1 MLFTAELYVFSTK
14 KVCYLSFKVKSKVVW
29 GCNHLFIYCR

>member
-1 MLFTAELYVFSTK
+1 
-14 KVCYLSFKVKSKVVW
+14 LSFKVKSKVVW